1 MAIVSSV
8 TRPRGHDHFEPEA
21 ALDPAEQRA
30 LRGHLEQIDYTVF
43 AANKEVVARTLQAA
57 DPTKFQKLALAAAE
71 ARTKW
76 IAAALQMS
84 EHGHAPTQQQVEQLA
99 MLRTAYDEL
108 STAYEGMRRLVE
120 RGHLPYHRK

>member
-8 TRPRGHDHFEPEA
+8 SRPRGLDHFEPEDN
-21 ALDPAEQRA
+21 LDPAAQRA
-30 LRGHLEQIDYTVF
+30 LRGRLEQIDYTVY
-43 AANKEVVARTLQAA
+43 AANKEVVARALHDA
-57 DPTKFQKLALAAAE
+57 DPAKFQKLALSAAE
-71 ARTKW
+71 ARAQW

-84 EHGHAPTQQQVEQLA
+84 EHGHAPTAQQVEQLA

-108 STAYEGMRRLVE
+108 TAAYEGMRRLVE